1 MRTYPFSPPRVLD
14 DPVLVAAGAGVGA
27 VPDHSDGVV
36 DSGVAGGRQHPALVV
51 LEGDGVDGHDDRL
64 LRHSEL
70 QRGLAVGRNSRAAAD
85 PAHADP
91 AAPALPLLALVG
103 VLPRGGEAAVARD
116 PPHGRRGIAAVAAVV
131 GRGRAVHELL
141 LREGDETARPQLV
154 QALDRR
160 HRGER
165 PARAC
170 NARTCRHEDA
180 GYKCIYIMFM
190 ARGQGVIFC

>member
-36 DSGVAGGRQHPALVV
+36 DSGVAGARQHPAPVV
-51 LEGDGVDGHDDRL
+51 LEGGGVDGHDDRL
-64 LRHSEL
+64 LRHGAL
-70 QRGLAVGRNSRAAAD
+70 QRGLAVGRNSRAV
-85 PAHADP
+85 ADP

-131 GRGRAVHELL
+131 GRGRELL

-160 HRGER
+160 HRGEL

-170 NARTCRHEDA
+170 NARTRRHEDA